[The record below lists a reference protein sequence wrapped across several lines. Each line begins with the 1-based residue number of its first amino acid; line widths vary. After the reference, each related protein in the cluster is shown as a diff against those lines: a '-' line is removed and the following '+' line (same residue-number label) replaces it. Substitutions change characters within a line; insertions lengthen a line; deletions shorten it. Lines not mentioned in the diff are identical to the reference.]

1 MLNRLKITGRLYV
14 GFGILMVL
22 LCAIGGYSIISGGNI
37 AAATAEAERTT
48 TIELGLKESLL
59 ALREARTQAWKY
71 TALKDDS
78 VLKARDQA
86 FIDAKAQLAALSPRL
101 HNSTGTGLLKTFAD
115 AADVFQAKLIHM
127 NDVTARNVPVTAPEF
142 IAATGDVGQAA
153 KAYGDASDAVADY
166 FQKLNNK
173 ALASVTDQ
181 VQQFQTV
188 SIIVGL
194 VGLVIGLIAA
204 FVISRSIA
212 LPIKATTHA
221 MGVMTQGDL
230 TIDIPASNHAD
241 EIGEMAKALAIF
253 KDGLLDA
260 RRMAAA
266 QETDRAAKEQ
276 RAHAVEAMTKTF
288 DDQVSAMLDIVAG
301 ALTDLEQT
309 AKTMAMTSQET
320 SSQATTVA
328 AATEQASASV
338 STVATAAEELS
349 ASIRE
354 IGRQVELSSRTSRT
368 ASEEAAKTSE
378 IVRSLADSSAKIG
391 DVVKL
396 INDIASQTNLL
407 ALNATIEAARAGE
420 AGKGFAV
427 VASEVKNL
435 ASQTAKATEEI
446 GAQIGAVQSSTEHAV
461 TAIGEIVMR
470 IGELNQIATA
480 IASAVEEQSAAT
492 GEIARNVQQAALGTR
507 EIAQT
512 IIGVTQAASETGAA
526 AGQVLESTQ
535 SLGRETNDLKNA
547 VGGFLA
553 GVRSM

>member
-1 MLNRLKITGRLYV
+1 MLNRLKITGRLYF
-14 GFGILMVL
+14 GFGIMMAL
-22 LCAIGGYSIISGGNI
+22 LCVIGGHAIIAGRNV

-48 TIELGLKESLL
+48 TIVLGLKESLL

-71 TALKDDS
+71 TALADDT

-86 FIDAKAQLAALSPRL
+86 FTDAKAHLTALNPYL
-101 HNSTGTGLLKTFAD
+101 HNSTGTVLLKKFAE
-115 AADVFQAKLIHM
+115 AADGFQAKLGHM
-127 NDVTARNVPVTAPEF
+127 NEVTARKVPVTAPEF
-142 IAATGDVGQAA
+142 AAANGDVAEAA
-153 KAYGDASDAVADY
+153 KQYGDASDAVAEY
-166 FQKLNNK
+166 FQNLNRR
-173 ALASVTDQ
+173 ALAAATDQ
-181 VQQFQTV
+181 VEEFQTV
-188 SIIVGL
+188 SIIVGI
-194 VGLVIGLIAA
+194 VGLIIGLISAYG
-204 FVISRSIA
+204 ISRGIA
-212 LPIKATTHA
+212 NPIKATTHA

-230 TIDIPASNHAD
+230 TVDIPASTHAD

-253 KDGLLDA
+253 KEGLLNA
-260 RRMAAA
+260 RRLAAT
-266 QETDRAAKEQ
+266 QETDRAAKER
-276 RAHAVEAMTKTF
+276 RALAVEDLTRSF
-288 DDQVSAMLDIVAG
+288 DAQVSAMLDVVAG
-301 ALTDLEQT
+301 ALSDLETT
-309 AKTMAMTSQET
+309 AKTMAITSQET

-338 STVATAAEELS
+338 STVAAAAEELS
-349 ASIRE
+349 SAIRE
-354 IGRQVELSSRTSRT
+354 IGRQVDLSSRTSQT

-378 IVRSLADSSAKIG
+378 TVRSLAESSAKIG

-396 INDIASQTNLL
+396 INDIAAQTNLL

-470 IGELNQIATA
+470 IGEINQIATA
-480 IASAVEEQSAAT
+480 IAAAVEQQSAAT

-507 EIAQT
+507 EIAET
-512 IIGVTQAASETGAA
+512 IVGVTQAASETGAA
-526 AGQVLESTQ
+526 ASQVLESTQ
-535 SLGRETNDLKNA
+535 SLGRETSDLKNA